1 MLLTKEIGIKW
12 ILESFVIEEKC
23 KQDSKVL
30 TYSLD
35 KLQNTML
42 FTVSILAEEKL
53 LKIKISSKTFYHID
67 SFIQFVLCCF
77 LCNVEVII
85 KSMHS

>member
-30 TYSLD
+30 TYSSVPGNKTHGYSVYCNL
-35 KLQNTML
+35 KLFSCNFGCYYVM
-42 FTVSILAEEKL
+42 
-53 LKIKISSKTFYHID
+53 
-67 SFIQFVLCCF
+67 FI
-77 LCNVEVII
+77 
-85 KSMHS
+85 